1 MGCNRLRYAAMSRHA
16 GRDPVRITAP
26 ELRKVTTVELAFSA
40 LIPSTPSIWFSSLPA
55 PSYPARYPACYPA
68 RNISRIFYE

>member
-1 MGCNRLRYAAMSRHA
+1 MGCNTLRYAAMSRHA

-40 LIPSTPSIWFSSLPA
+40 LTPSTPSMWFSS